1 MLYIENPSTTAIS
14 ASRGSQRPQFQ
25 QTPWTFKRSENNTS
39 ATLLSESQ
47 FQLLK
52 KYYVFRNDTEII
64 HILRGYPFLAQLL
77 LDTYSKIE
85 AHFPDALVFLDVAVD
100 YEDMDYDEALMNN
113 SEELVASISTH
124 LSPGEAIEALTS
136 FYTDWWLKASSE
148 AKGKI
153 SIGLEFL

>member
-1 MLYIENPSTTAIS
+1 MMLYIENPSTTAIS
-14 ASRGSQRPQFQ
+14 ASRGSQHPQFQ
-25 QTPWTFKRSENNTS
+25 QPSWTFKRSENNTS

-52 KYYVFRNDTEII
+52 NYYVFRNDTEII

-113 SEELVASISTH
+113 SEE
-124 LSPGEAIEALTS
+124 
-136 FYTDWWLKASSE
+136 
-148 AKGKI
+148 
-153 SIGLEFL
+153 